1 MLLAASPPPAQR
13 RRRRWACAAVLLM
26 PAAAPAAD
34 LGTADGFNIQW
45 DTTVRQSVAF
55 RTESAN
61 PALLADINGDD
72 GDRAFTPGLISG
84 RLDIFSELTAARGN
98 LGFAVSAQG
107 WYDPV
112 YQQGTANHSPKTF
125 NPFWVPYD
133 QFPSTVRHLMGNDG
147 EILNAYVKDTFN
159 AGDTPISVRL
169 GRQTLLWG
177 ESLFFANNGIA
188 AGQAPVDGIKA
199 LSAPLA
205 EARELY
211 LPVTQAV
218 VRVEIRPGLA
228 IELYDQFEW
237 RRDRLPGVASYF
249 STTDILDTGG
259 DRVLLPGGGALFRDA
274 DSKPHGI
281 GQFGAALRLQSDA
294 VDYGLYALRYDAKDP
309 EPVFNAAYG
318 TYQLIF
324 PRGIEI
330 YGASASTYLGTS
342 NIAGEISVRRH
353 MPLAAGG
360 SGLPGGVGA
369 GGGPIYAAAAAILLP
384 QTPAPISPQG
394 GYATGNTLHAQ
405 ASTETE
411 LPPSHL
417 WQSASLQAELAAN
430 DLLEV
435 TSGHPFVQPG
445 RTHLA
450 ASLQIV
456 FTPSWFQ
463 ILPGLDIS
471 LPAGVEY
478 TPIGRSSI
486 DGSQNN
492 GTGNISVGVSA
503 TYRTNWQAALSFTH
517 FIGGAGQQKLA
528 DRDFIIA
535 SATRTF

>member
-1 MLLAASPPPAQR
+1 MLLAATQPPAQR
-13 RRRRWACAAVLLM
+13 RRFLRAAYAVLLLA

-34 LGTADGFNIQW
+34 LGSVDGFNIQW
-45 DTTVRQSVAF
+45 DTTLRQSLAF
-55 RTESAN
+55 RTENAN

-72 GDRAFTPGLISG
+72 GDRAFTQGLISG
-84 RLDIFSELTAARGN
+84 RLDIFTELTAARGN
-98 LGFAVSAQG
+98 LGFDVSAQG

-147 EILNAYVKDTFN
+147 EILNAYVKDKFT

-188 AGQAPVDGIKA
+188 AGQAPVDVIKA

-259 DRVLLPGGGALFRDA
+259 DRVLLPSGAALFREA

-281 GQFGAALRLQSDA
+281 GQFGAALRLQSDSA
-294 VDYGLYALRYDAKDP
+294 DYGLYALRYDAKDP
-309 EPVFNAAYG
+309 EPVFNNAYG

-342 NIAGEISVRRH
+342 NIAGELSLRRH

-360 SGLPGGVGA
+360 SGLPSTVS
-369 GGGPIYAAAAAILLP
+369 GGGPIYAAAIALFPPPIP
-384 QTPAPISPQG
+384 PAKPG
-394 GYATGNTLHAQ
+394 GYATGDTLHFQ
-405 ASTETE
+405 ASTETQ

-417 WQSASLQAELAAN
+417 WQSAALQAELAAN

-435 TSGHPFVQPG
+435 TSGHPFVQTG

-463 ILPGLDIS
+463 VLPGLDIS
-471 LPAGVEY
+471 LPTGLEY
-478 TPIGRSSI
+478 TPLGRSSI
-486 DGSQNN
+486 DGGQNN

-517 FIGGAGQQKLA
+517 FIGSASQQRLA
-528 DRDFIIA
+528 DRDFVIA